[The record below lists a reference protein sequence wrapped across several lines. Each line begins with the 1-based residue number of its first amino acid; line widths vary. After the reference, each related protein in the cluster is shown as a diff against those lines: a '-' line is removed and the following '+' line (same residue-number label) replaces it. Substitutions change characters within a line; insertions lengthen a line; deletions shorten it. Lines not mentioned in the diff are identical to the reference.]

1 MPDLGW
7 GQGVYLLPIHL
18 QTSII
23 VIHQLPRTPETL
35 WLRLMGKGTVQENA
49 ISEVANLPANSPY
62 KGNALDLFLSLK
74 LELESKQP
82 IEPEERNLAMRLSAL
97 YIEKIQ
103 EAQQVGRAEGRQEGR
118 TEGERELV
126 MLLLREKL
134 GDVSAEVNEEIAR
147 LSVDKLQ
154 ELAKALL
161 RFGSMADLTGW
172 LDNHR

>member
-1 MPDLGW
+1 
-7 GQGVYLLPIHL
+7 
-18 QTSII
+18 
-23 VIHQLPRTPETL
+23 
-35 WLRLMGKGTVQENA
+35 
-49 ISEVANLPANSPY
+49 
-62 KGNALDLFLSLK
+62 
-74 LELESKQP
+74 
-82 IEPEERNLAMRLSAL
+82 
-97 YIEKIQ
+97 
-103 EAQQVGRAEGRQEGR
+103 
-118 TEGERELV
+118 